1 MQSLFPTLIS
11 QEVEDTNVFLNLLLC
26 RNIIKCFFFS
36 CLECNRDQGSGA
48 GGKLSKLD
56 ISLAAQFSD
65 HESQVRNIVY
75 FFS

>member
-1 MQSLFPTLIS
+1 MIQT
-11 QEVEDTNVFLNLLLC
+11 FLNLLLC
-26 RNIIKCFFFS
+26 RNIIVIAFS

-48 GGKLSKLD
+48 GGNLSKLD

-65 HESQVRNIVY
+65 HESQVSNIVY